1 MKKTRKTISVLLAL
15 VLCMISFVTMTTLVS
30 AADLTTL
37 HVQKTMYDEDVTPV
51 PVINGDGTQINLD
64 DYGVSAYDRTKY
76 GEVGFTLYRVA
87 NGTVA
92 DEAALIAL
100 ANQLNVPN
108 PDLPAGVTVV
118 GSEVF
123 VNNSGIAEFANI
135 IGGDDFFIIIE
146 TTSPVTVV
154 TKANPLYLQL
164 PVTNVEGTGYMSDPY
179 LYPKNEVQPI
189 EIDLTKHFNTDGSLS
204 FGEGTVFELRSGTP
218 GSGTVVQNMENLTP
232 NPLNGMITVSDLTLG
247 SYYFVEKPVA
257 GLVEQGSG
265 LVADDRYLVSP
276 YARND
281 ANNKLAFTINN
292 DGTVTMQNDSLLGG
306 LVNYDKPSLDKVVD
320 SVDTIGYGAGN
331 FLTYTVIVDLPENIA
346 DYTSMSFEDVVDIK
360 DAADNTMD
368 GLLIEFES
376 DPVIYAGNG
385 TIGTNLTT
393 HFSVS
398 TTDEAAPA
406 TPAKA
411 EFECSTNF
419 AAFLAALDTE
429 RVLTI
434 QYKISLNPVDGG
446 IIPGDDFDGMAV
458 KNKVTGTFVTMSN
471 DEVTDESETSKDLF
485 GFSVEKQNSGFFGIG
500 TGGDLLNGAEFVV
513 RRESL
518 GSYEYFFY
526 HNNFHQDENYYDYE
540 YLAIDAVTGAYSWVS
555 DDSDAFVFVTDT
567 NGFFSVINIPAGTYD
582 VVEIKAPVGFRL
594 PLDPVTSVTVGNDVP
609 ENQGV
614 ELTITNDGVTQ
625 FVPTGSQAVLM
636 IAGVL
641 VVLSAIVFIIVK
653 KNKKEERKKIK

>member
-1 MKKTRKTISVLLAL
+1 MKKIMKKTRKITSVLLAL

-30 AADLTTL
+30 AAADLTTLTTL
-37 HVQKTMYDEDVTPV
+37 HVQKTMYDEDALPV

-108 PDLPAGVTVV
+108 PVLPAGVTVV

-135 IGGDDFFIIIE
+135 VGEDDFFIIIE

-232 NPLNGMITVSDLTLG
+232 NPVNGMITVSDLTLG

-281 ANNKLAFTINN
+281 ANNKLTFTINN
-292 DGTVTMQNDSLLGG
+292 DGTVTMQDDSLLGG
-306 LVNYDKPSLDKVVD
+306 LVNYDKPSLDKTVD
-320 SVDTIGYGAGN
+320 SVNDTIGYGAGN
-331 FLTYTVIVDLPENIA
+331 FLTYTVTVDLPENIA
-346 DYTSMSFEDVVDIK
+346 DYTSLSFEDVVDIK
-360 DAADNTMD
+360 DAADNAME

-376 DPVIYAGNG
+376 APVIYAGNG
-385 TIGTNLTT
+385 TTGTNLTT

-406 TPAKA
+406 TLAKA

-419 AAFLAALDTE
+419 AAFLVALDTE
-429 RVLTI
+429 RVLTV
-434 QYKISLNPVDGG
+434 QYKISLNPVDG

-458 KNKVTGTFVTMSN
+458 KNKVTGIFVTMSN

-500 TGGDLLNGAEFVV
+500 TGGDLLNGAEFIV
-513 RRESL
+513 RRRSS
-518 GSYEYFFY
+518 GS
-526 HNNFHQDENYYDYE
+526 YE

-555 DDSDAFVFVTDT
+555 DDSDAFIFVTDT

-594 PLDPVTSVTVGNDVP
+594 PLDPVTSVTVGNDLP

-641 VVLSAIVFIIVK
+641 VVLAAIVFIIVK
-653 KNKKEERKKIK
+653 KNKKEEEENKVAE